1 MPGDNSRPIADV
13 LQDIVG
19 NVQKIVRAEVKL
31 AKAEVKGEASKAGR
45 AAGMMAAGAV
55 SAIYALGLLLLTIL
69 FALAQIM
76 ALWLAALILFVLL
89 AVVTA
94 ILLGIGR
101 KRFRAVHATP
111 EKTVETMKENVEW
124 VKRQTK

>member
-1 MPGDNSRPIADV
+1 MPGENSRPIADV

-31 AKAEVKGEASKAGR
+31 AKAEVKEEASKAGR

-76 ALWLAALILFVLL
+76 PLWLAALILFVLL